1 MIKEID
7 HEDWV
12 NGIEYATAVVNYT
25 LNAGEIS
32 DPEQYLKLLTE
43 GFPEEMGERIMTGAE
58 QLIEI
63 GEKRGLQQGM
73 QQGIAQGELRGE
85 RIFLKRMLEKRFG
98 EIPMN
103 YLKKIEEAS
112 ADKLLELGDKLVDAK
127 TPDDIFATIH

>member
-1 MIKEID
+1 
-7 HEDWV
+7 
-12 NGIEYATAVVNYT
+12 
-25 LNAGEIS
+25 
-32 DPEQYLKLLTE
+32 
-43 GFPEEMGERIMTGAE
+43 MTGAE